1 MIRSTLDI
9 RSFSFTKGMP
19 VLKIRN
25 DEEGPAIGNEFGA
38 GAMKFEDKKN
48 ALYDL
53 FNDPG
58 QLNPIEQPEIIK
70 QMKSIMLD
78 KMQKNDA
85 PTEILERFN
94 KN

>member
-1 MIRSTLDI
+1 
-9 RSFSFTKGMP
+9 
-19 VLKIRN
+19 
-25 DEEGPAIGNEFGA
+25 
-38 GAMKFEDKKN
+38 MKFEDKKN

>member
-1 MIRSTLDI
+1 ML
-9 RSFSFTKGMP
+9 
-19 VLKIRN
+19 
-25 DEEGPAIGNEFGA
+25 
-38 GAMKFEDKKN
+38 KFEDKKN

-53 FNDPG
+53 FNDPW
-58 QLNPIEQPEIIK
+58 QLNPIKQPEIIK

>member
-1 MIRSTLDI
+1 
-9 RSFSFTKGMP
+9 
-19 VLKIRN
+19 
-25 DEEGPAIGNEFGA
+25 
-38 GAMKFEDKKN
+38 
-48 ALYDL
+48 L